1 MISILGLG
9 PNEVYAIKDD
19 IKEILLNAKDK
30 SIIARTKE
38 HPAIKF
44 LDDNQISYETCD
56 RFYEANDDFLQTYT
70 SIADY
75 ILEKAK
81 EIDVLYLVP
90 GHPMVAEFTT
100 KLILEKSNDAKVLGG
115 QSFLDVCFNLAK
127 FDPVEGF
134 SLLDATNRQSFNNIN
149 TNHHILITQ
158 CYDDITAADV
168 SVELDRYYP
177 YHHRVLV
184 MEAVGCEDEKIYE
197 TSLSELSSAVSENIN
212 NLRTLYIAPLK
223 DGLDI
228 NIKNYAKTDEFYK
241 TSDLISHINNAL
253 KTIKANSE
261 DDKLVTKE
269 LAKIIQN
276 ALNFTYSED
285 NYIEINDILE
295 EMKQNG

>member
-56 RFYEANDDFLQTYT
+56 RFYEASDDFLQTYT

-100 KLILEKSNDAKVLGG
+100 KLILEKSNDAKVIGG

-228 NIKNYAKTDEFYK
+228 NIKNYIKTDEFYK

-295 EMKQNG
+295 EMK

>member
-100 KLILEKSNDAKVLGG
+100 KLILEKSNDAKVIGG

-228 NIKNYAKTDEFYK
+228 NIKNYIKTDEFYK